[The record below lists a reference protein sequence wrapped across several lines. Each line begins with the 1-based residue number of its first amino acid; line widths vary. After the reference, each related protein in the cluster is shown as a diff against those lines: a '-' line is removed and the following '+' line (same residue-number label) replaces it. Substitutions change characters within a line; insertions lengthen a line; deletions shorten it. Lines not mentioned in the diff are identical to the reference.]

1 MPLRS
6 CGSLPPADAEQP
18 GARRSDWSIRAGV
31 AEKANRRERVGE
43 ARDVVTPLPRMSG
56 EVAENVAERVR
67 HLAPRAQYVRVI
79 PVGPDLTGAIEQP
92 VQRLCNPDRKALH
105 PSPERFTVL
114 GLDENVQ

>member
-67 HLAPRAQYVRVI
+67 HLTPRAQYVRVI
-79 PVGPDLTGAIEQP
+79 PVGPDLTGASEQP
-92 VQRLCNPDRKALH
+92 VQRLCNLERQSVHAFCDRFAVLCLH
-105 PSPERFTVL
+105 
-114 GLDENVQ
+114 